1 MEMEDEKNVETD
13 SADGDDLTAEENFGE
28 DQYEITVGDIDSGEL
43 EFDVVDDEDEDRD
56 NAIEEELEKENE
68 EEEEVELAVSD
79 SGDLDFDVVDDEDVE
94 AKKVDE
100 EVDVNEALDF
110 ENDDAELDNLPP
122 LEESDLEDLDFD
134 VATDEANDEEV
145 ENLDAELDDLPPLE
159 ESELEDIDLVE
170 PLDYTADFAET
181 ASQDELFDKFDEDDL
196 SPFSFA
202 GKQLVIFD
210 TAKEQAELLKK
221 YLSERTGMEVECV
234 GKKEN
239 LWRFLKIDPL
249 DLIIM
254 ETGTEGN
261 SDAMELMQQTK
272 DQFPE
277 VHFICLSGPVSLERR
292 LQFLNA
298 GALDYLTRPLHLS
311 TIAQSILVQFSRTDI
326 YDIEEDFTDLV
337 ADAHDIPEE
346 EPIIDTTETKT
357 REKTGSSAKRSDVD
371 LNLADEID
379 LIDEDF

>member
-1 MEMEDEKNVETD
+1 MEMEDEKNAKTN
-13 SADGDDLTAEENFGE
+13 SADADDLTAEENLGE

-43 EFDVVDDEDEDRD
+43 EFDVVDDEQEDGD
-56 NAIEEELEKENE
+56 NAKEEELEKETK
-68 EEEEVELAVSD
+68 EEEEVEFEESS
-79 SGDLDFDVVDDEDVE
+79 SGDLEFEVVDDEEEDAEVKEMNEEDDVE
-94 AKKVDE
+94 AKDVDE
-100 EVDVNEALDF
+100 NEALDF
-110 ENDDAELDNLPP
+110 ENDDGELDNLPP
-122 LEESDLEDLDFD
+122 LEESDLED
-134 VATDEANDEEV
+134 
-145 ENLDAELDDLPPLE
+145 
-159 ESELEDIDLVE
+159 IDLVE
-170 PLDYTADFAET
+170 PLDDSIDFAET
-181 ASQDELFDKFDEDDL
+181 ATQDELFDKFDDDDL

-249 DLIIM
+249 DLVIM

-298 GALDYLTRPLHLS
+298 GALDYLTRPFHLS

-326 YDIEEDFTDLV
+326 YDIEEDFTDL
-337 ADAHDIPEE
+337 DTEAHDIPEE
-346 EPIIDTTETKT
+346 ETIIDTSEPKPG
-357 REKTGSSAKRSDVD
+357 KKSSNPSKQPDDD

>member
-79 SGDLDFDVVDDEDVE
+79 SGDLDLDFDVVDYEEENIDVKEMNEEENVE
-94 AKKVDE
+94 AKE
-100 EVDVNEALDF
+100 EERNEALDF
-110 ENDDAELDNLPP
+110 ENDDAELDDLPP
-122 LEESDLEDLDFD
+122 LEESDLL
-134 VATDEANDEEV
+134 
-145 ENLDAELDDLPPLE
+145 NLDIE
-159 ESELEDIDLVE
+159 E
-170 PLDYTADFAET
+170 PLDNVDFGEVAQ
-181 ASQDELFDKFDEDDL
+181 QDDFFDKFTEDEL
-196 SPFSFA
+196 SPLNFA
-202 GKQLVIFD
+202 GKQIVIFY
-210 TAKEQAELLKK
+210 TNKEQAELLKR
-221 YLSERTGMEVECV
+221 YLSDRTGMEVECI

-239 LWRFLKIDPL
+239 LWRFLKIDSL
-249 DLIIM
+249 DLIIL
-254 ETGTEGN
+254 ETGTDGN
-261 SDAMELMQQTK
+261 TDAMKLMQQTK

-326 YDIEEDFTDLV
+326 YDVDDDFADL
-337 ADAHDIPEE
+337 DTEAHDIPEE
-346 EPIIDTTETKT
+346 EPIIEATEPKPG
-357 REKTGSSAKRSDVD
+357 KKSSNPSKQPDD
-371 LNLADEID
+371 ELNLADEID

>member
-1 MEMEDEKNVETD
+1 MEMEDDKNVETNSVD
-13 SADGDDLTAEENFGE
+13 ADDLTEEENVGE

-43 EFDVVDDEDEDRD
+43 EFDVVDDEQEDGD
-56 NAIEEELEKENE
+56 NAKEEELEAK
-68 EEEEVELAVSD
+68 EEVELAVSA

-94 AKKVDE
+94 AKKVAE

-122 LEESDLEDLDFD
+122 LEESDLEDIDFD
-134 VATDEANDEEV
+134 VATDEAHDEEV
-145 ENLDAELDDLPPLE
+145 ENLDFENPGFENDDAELDDLPPLE

-181 ASQDELFDKFDEDDL
+181 ASQDEIFDKFDEDDL

-326 YDIEEDFTDLV
+326 YDIDDNFADL
-337 ADAHDIPEE
+337 DTEAHDIPEE
-346 EPIIDTTETKT
+346 
-357 REKTGSSAKRSDVD
+357 
-371 LNLADEID
+371 
-379 LIDEDF
+379 

>member
-1 MEMEDEKNVETD
+1 MEMEDEKTTESN
-13 SADGDDLTAEENFGE
+13 SADGDALTEDENLSEE
-28 DQYEITVGDIDSGEL
+28 QYEITVGDIDSG
-43 EFDVVDDEDEDRD
+43 
-56 NAIEEELEKENE
+56 
-68 EEEEVELAVSD
+68 
-79 SGDLDFDVVDDEDVE
+79 DLDFDVADDKDEDGEDQKDKEQVAGEFTESDSDILDLDVLDFDLVDDGEDE
-94 AKKVDE
+94 NADE
-100 EVDVNEALDF
+100 LEKEDENENEMLHF
-110 ENDDAELDNLPP
+110 ENDDAADELDNLPP
-122 LEESDLEDLDFD
+122 LEESDLED
-134 VATDEANDEEV
+134 
-145 ENLDAELDDLPPLE
+145 
-159 ESELEDIDLVE
+159 IDLVE
-170 PLDYTADFAET
+170 PLDDSIDFAET
-181 ASQDELFDKFDEDDL
+181 VSQDELFDKFDDDNL

-234 GKKEN
+234 AKKEN

-311 TIAQSILVQFSRTDI
+311 TIAQSILLQFSRTDI
-326 YDIEEDFTDLV
+326 YDVEEDFADL
-337 ADAHDIPEE
+337 DPEAHDIPEE
-346 EPIIDTTETKT
+346 ETIIDTSEPKPG
-357 REKTGSSAKRSDVD
+357 KKSSNPSKQPDD
-371 LNLADEID
+371 ELNLADEID

>member
-1 MEMEDEKNVETD
+1 MEMEDDKNAETN
-13 SADGDDLTAEENFGE
+13 SADGDDLTAEENLGE

-43 EFDVVDDEDEDRD
+43 EFDVVDDEQEDGD
-56 NAIEEELEKENE
+56 NAKDEELEFK
-68 EEEEVELAVSD
+68 EEVELAVSAL
-79 SGDLDFDVVDDEDVE
+79 GDLDFDVVDDEDVE
-94 AKKVDE
+94 AK

-122 LEESDLEDLDFD
+122 LEESDLEDI
-134 VATDEANDEEV
+134 V
-145 ENLDAELDDLPPLE
+145 
-159 ESELEDIDLVE
+159 LVE
-170 PLDYTADFAET
+170 PLDDSIDFAET
-181 ASQDELFDKFDEDDL
+181 VSQDELFDKFDDDDL

-202 GKQLVIFD
+202 GKQLLIFD

-221 YLSERTGMEVECV
+221 YLSERTGMEIECV

>member
-1 MEMEDEKNVETD
+1 MGMEDEKTTGTN
-13 SADGDDLTAEENFGE
+13 SADGDALSEDENLSEE
-28 DQYEITVGDIDSGEL
+28 QYEITVGDIDSG
-43 EFDVVDDEDEDRD
+43 
-56 NAIEEELEKENE
+56 
-68 EEEEVELAVSD
+68 
-79 SGDLDFDVVDDEDVE
+79 DLDFDVDDDDEDGEDQKDKEQVVGE
-94 AKKVDE
+94 FTESDSDILDLDVLDFDLVDDGE
-100 EVDVNEALDF
+100 DENADELEKEDENENEMLHF
-110 ENDDAELDNLPP
+110 ENDDAADELDNLPP
-122 LEESDLEDLDFD
+122 LEESDLED
-134 VATDEANDEEV
+134 
-145 ENLDAELDDLPPLE
+145 
-159 ESELEDIDLVE
+159 IDLVE
-170 PLDYTADFAET
+170 PLDDSIDFAET
-181 ASQDELFDKFDEDDL
+181 VSQDELFDKFDDDNL
-196 SPFSFA
+196 IPFSFA

-234 GKKEN
+234 AKKEN

-311 TIAQSILVQFSRTDI
+311 TIAQSVLVQFSRTDI
-326 YDIEEDFTDLV
+326 YDIDEDFADLDSE
-337 ADAHDIPEE
+337 AYDIPEE
-346 EPIIDTTETKT
+346 EPIVDSTEDIPDK
-357 REKTGSSAKRSDVD
+357 KSGSSAKPSDDD

>member
-1 MEMEDEKNVETD
+1 MEMEDDKNAETN
-13 SADGDDLTAEENFGE
+13 SADADDLTAEENLGE

-43 EFDVVDDEDEDRD
+43 EFDVVDDEQEDGD
-56 NAIEEELEKENE
+56 NAKDEELEAK
-68 EEEEVELAVSD
+68 EEVELAVSA

-100 EVDVNEALDF
+100 EVDVDEALDF

-122 LEESDLEDLDFD
+122 LEESDLEDLD
-134 VATDEANDEEV
+134 
-145 ENLDAELDDLPPLE
+145 
-159 ESELEDIDLVE
+159 LVE
-170 PLDYTADFAET
+170 PLDDSIDFAET
-181 ASQDELFDKFDEDDL
+181 VSQDELFDKFDDDDL

-221 YLSERTGMEVECV
+221 YLSERTGMEIECV
-234 GKKEN
+234 RKKEN

-326 YDIEEDFTDLV
+326 YDIEEDFTDL
-337 ADAHDIPEE
+337 DTEAHDIPEE
-346 EPIIDTTETKT
+346 EPIIDATETKT
-357 REKTGSSAKRSDVD
+357 REKTGSSFKRSDDD

>member
-1 MEMEDEKNVETD
+1 VAGEATER
-13 SADGDDLTAEENFGE
+13 DL
-28 DQYEITVGDIDSGEL
+28 
-43 EFDVVDDEDEDRD
+43 
-56 NAIEEELEKENE
+56 
-68 EEEEVELAVSD
+68 
-79 SGDLDFDVVDDEDVE
+79 GDLDFDVVTDEDY
-94 AKKVDE
+94 DE
-100 EVDVNEALDF
+100 EESPDF
-110 ENDDAELDNLPP
+110 ENRDEVLDNLPP
-122 LEESDLEDLDFD
+122 LDESD
-134 VATDEANDEEV
+134 
-145 ENLDAELDDLPPLE
+145 
-159 ESELEDIDLVE
+159 LEDIDLVE
-170 PLDYTADFAET
+170 PLDDAADFDVT
-181 ASQDELFDKFDEDDL
+181 TQQDDFFDKFHDHDL

-221 YLSERTGMEVECV
+221 YLSERAGMEVESV

-249 DLIIM
+249 DLIIL

-277 VHFICLSGPVSLERR
+277 VHFICISGPVSLERR

-326 YDIEEDFTDLV
+326 YDIDDDVGDL
-337 ADAHDIPEE
+337 DTESHDIPEE
-346 EPIIDTTETKT
+346 APIIDETEPKPGNNS
-357 REKTGSSAKRSDVD
+357 GSSAKQSDND
-371 LNLADEID
+371 LNFADEID